1 MMVMVV
7 RDAASGEDHVR
18 GDRDGD
24 ASAEDGDVLC
34 ETEGVED
41 VRVGEEC
48 VCVVSPEREGA
59 QDEAAAVPASEACG
73 RRADR
78 AGEEE
83 VFDLVFECEGGEEQT
98 GGERTTGGV
107 ARVGVEVEVEVEV
120 GVGEG
125 ALDEDAF
132 DAECAFDAAAGTGDG
147 VFAEEERGVACPEVV
162 EVVLG
167 VQPEC
172 ARCVAGEEPEDAG
185 AGEGVSVRVSGVG
198 VGRVGSMGRGGGG

>member
-24 ASAEDGDVLC
+24 ARAEDGDVLR

-107 ARVGVEVEVEVEV
+107 ARVGVEVEV

-185 AGEGVSVRVSGVG
+185 AGEGVSVGVSGVG
-198 VGRVGSMGRGGGG
+198 GVGSMRRGG